1 MLSVGDDAPVDPIQA
16 QSARSF
22 WLLAGGILAAQIVL
36 ILGLSDRTP
45 LVARMPPP
53 TPRFRLAPHSPLAPS
68 NPAATVLGDPTLF
81 SRLSARGFSGRAWL
95 EPPRLAHELR
105 EWSAPVQWLRPD
117 QEALGAGLG
126 RLVQG
131 PPVVALAGADK
142 PPPGLTAV
150 RAAPPPLPTRSV
162 LRVEGPLAGRPLAAP
177 LELPGWPA
185 SELVRDSVVQVA
197 VAPSGEVVFA
207 TLLSVRGPKSAEQQ
221 QADARALDLARGA
234 RFQPRPVENGAEPLG
249 GGGLDWG
256 TLVFRWQTVSPLPTP
271 AAPVAS
277 PTP

>member
-1 MLSVGDDAPVDPIQA
+1 
-16 QSARSF
+16 
-22 WLLAGGILAAQIVL
+22 
-36 ILGLSDRTP
+36 
-45 LVARMPPP
+45 
-53 TPRFRLAPHSPLAPS
+53 
-68 NPAATVLGDPTLF
+68 
-81 SRLSARGFSGRAWL
+81 
-95 EPPRLAHELR
+95 
-105 EWSAPVQWLRPD
+105 
-117 QEALGAGLG
+117 
-126 RLVQG
+126 
-131 PPVVALAGADK
+131 
-142 PPPGLTAV
+142 
-150 RAAPPPLPTRSV
+150 
-162 LRVEGPLAGRPLAAP
+162 VEGPLAGRPLAAP